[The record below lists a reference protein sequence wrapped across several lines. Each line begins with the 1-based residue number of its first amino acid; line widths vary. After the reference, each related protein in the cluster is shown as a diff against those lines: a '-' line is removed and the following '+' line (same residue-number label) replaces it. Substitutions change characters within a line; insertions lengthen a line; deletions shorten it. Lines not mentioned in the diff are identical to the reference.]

1 MMVGNGYASQRRGTS
16 SSASISL
23 ARLAGS
29 LAPWRRARSWS
40 SSASAKALSSTSA
53 AVPAAPVGGP
63 AAAVAAAAATQ
74 AAGKSAARAAAAMG
88 AAAVLGVS
96 VPLMHTLETSLT
108 DAPPSFAPA
117 RPALSCSFPLV
128 PPQHVLLP
136 SLPALPP
143 CPPSLPASLLP
154 ASSSAFIHV
163 AKNDV
168 MYLWGTS
175 GCVRRLARSRRAN
188 AAKARTVD
196 AAGERR
202 ERGSLRTLR
211 HLSHAT
217 QHCRRCHRAHLAID
231 DAPRTSWGDRRWS
244 WSELR
249 RRAADPVTQLQIRL
263 PPPHRRRLHLLE
275 WPAPRKGRARCKER
289 TENGRPHEVH
299 EAHDR
304 HGTLACAAAR
314 ARRRSARSWTSA
326 H

>member
-136 SLPALPP
+136 SLPPCLPP
-143 CPPSLPASLLP
+143 ARLLLRLHPRGQERRHVLVGHKWVRPSSCAL
-154 ASSSAFIHV
+154 
-163 AKNDV
+163 
-168 MYLWGTS
+168 
-175 GCVRRLARSRRAN
+175 
-188 AAKARTVD
+188 
-196 AAGERR
+196 AAGERG
-202 ERGSLRTLR
+202 EGAHGGRGRRAAGARQFENAATPLPRDTTLQ
-211 HLSHAT
+211 AVP
-217 QHCRRCHRAHLAID
+217 QG
-231 DAPRTSWGDRRWS
+231 APGD
-244 WSELR
+244 R
-249 RRAADPVTQLQIRL
+249 RRAADVVGRSEVE
-263 PPPHRRRLHLLE
+263 LE
-275 WPAPRKGRARCKER
+275 RAAP
-289 TENGRPHEVH
+289 
-299 EAHDR
+299 
-304 HGTLACAAAR
+304 
-314 ARRRSARSWTSA
+314 
-326 H
+326 